1 MGNQKTA
8 LLIIDMINRM
18 DFEGAEDLYNNTVD
32 IVGPMVEL
40 KKLAKQEGL
49 PVIYVNDNFGM
60 WKENHDDLIDYCLDG
75 MAKDWIEKL
84 KPEEDDFFIIK
95 SKHSGFYGTQLN
107 LLLEDLEVDHLIL
120 TGIAGDM
127 CVLFTAKDAY
137 LEGYSMWVPQNCMAS
152 EEEFYNNAALHIIHR
167 LTQCD
172 ISEFNGK
179 LNLN

>member
-1 MGNQKTA
+1 MTESKKTA

-18 DFEGAEDLYNNTVD
+18 DFDGAEDLYENTKEIID
-32 IVGPMVEL
+32 PIINL
-40 KKLAKQEGL
+40 KRYAQQKDM

-60 WKENHDDLIDYCLDG
+60 WKENHHKLIDYCKEG

-84 KPEEDDFFIIK
+84 EPDEDDYFIFK
-95 SKHSGFYGTQLN
+95 PKHSGFYGTQLN
-107 LLLEDLEVDHLIL
+107 FLLEDLDVEHLIM

-137 LEGYSMWVPQNCMAS
+137 MEGYSMWVPKNCMAS
-152 EEEFYNNAALHIIHR
+152 EETIYNDAALQIIHR

-172 ISEFNGK
+172 ITPFEQK
-179 LNLN
+179 